1 MERFQRKLWVGL
13 LILALLT
20 PIGIFLP
27 EMFNA
32 GDAWGEWGVE
42 TLEKLLGY
50 IPEGLKKYAGF
61 WKAPIPD
68 YNLGGNDASKGTQVL
83 SYILSGMIGIVL
95 VGLILFGIAKFLFRH
110 ERHER

>member
-61 WKAPIPD
+61 WKEPIPD
-68 YNLGGNDASKGTQVL
+68 YNLGGDDASNGTQAF
-83 SYILSGMIGIVL
+83 SYILSGIIGIVL
-95 VGLILFGIAKFLFRH
+95 VGLILFGISKFLVRH
-110 ERHER
+110 ER